1 MQIDNKL
8 YDQLLKQAA
17 DNPRLRQNY
26 DLRNSVEDQSQRM
39 LNAVL
44 PGTVV
49 PIHRH
54 QETSE
59 TVFILKGRV
68 DEVLYDDQGNETE
81 RCPLKADSEVK
92 GCVVPKGIWHTIEV
106 YEPSVIFEA
115 KDGAFKPLA
124 SEDIMAL
131 KAKLSEDANG

>member
-1 MQIDNKL
+1 MLLDDKL

-26 DLRNSVEDQSQRM
+26 DLRTSVDDSSQRM

-59 TVFILKGRV
+59 TVFILKGQV
-68 DEVLYDDQGNETE
+68 DEVLYDEQGNETE
-81 RCPLKADSEVK
+81 RFALKADSDVK
-92 GCVVPKGIWHTIEV
+92 GCVVPKGVWHTIEV

-124 SEDIMAL
+124 SEDMMAL
-131 KAKLSEDANG
+131 GAKLS

>member
-1 MQIDNKL
+1 MMVIDKVL
-8 YDQLLKQAA
+8 MDSLTDQAKV
-17 DNPRLRQNY
+17 NPRLRQNY
-26 DLRNSVEDQSQRM
+26 DLRTSVDDSSQRM

-59 TVFILKGRV
+59 TVFILKGQV
-68 DEVLYDDQGNETE
+68 DEVLYDEQGNETE
-81 RCPLKADSEVK
+81 RFALKADSDVK
-92 GCVVPKGIWHTIEV
+92 GCVVPKGVWHTIEV

-124 SEDIMAL
+124 SEDMMAL
-131 KAKLSEDANG
+131 GAKLS

>member
-1 MQIDNKL
+1 MVIDKVL
-8 YDQLLKQAA
+8 MDSLTDQAKV
-17 DNPRLRQNY
+17 NPRLRQNY
-26 DLRNSVEDQSQRM
+26 DLRNSVDDTSQRM

-68 DEVLYDDQGNETE
+68 DEVLYDEQGNETE
-81 RCPLKADSEVK
+81 RFALKADSDVK
-92 GCVVPKGIWHTIEV
+92 GCVVPKGVWHSIEV

-124 SEDIMAL
+124 SEDMMAL
-131 KAKLSEDANG
+131 GAKLS

>member
-1 MQIDNKL
+1 MVIDKVL
-8 YDQLLKQAA
+8 MDSLTDQAKV
-17 DNPRLRQNY
+17 NPRLRQNY
-26 DLRNSVEDQSQRM
+26 DLRTSVDDTSQRM

-68 DEVLYDDQGNETE
+68 DEVLYDEQGNETE
-81 RCPLKADSEVK
+81 RFALKADSDVK
-92 GCVVPKGIWHTIEV
+92 GCVVPKGVWHSIEV

-124 SEDIMAL
+124 SEDMMAL
-131 KAKLSEDANG
+131 GAKLS

>member
-1 MQIDNKL
+1 MMVIDKVL
-8 YDQLLKQAA
+8 MDSLTDQAKV
-17 DNPRLRQNY
+17 NPRLRQNY
-26 DLRNSVEDQSQRM
+26 DLRTSVDDSSQRM

-68 DEVLYDDQGNETE
+68 DEVLYDEQGNETE
-81 RCPLKADSEVK
+81 RFALKADSDVK
-92 GCVVPKGIWHTIEV
+92 GCVVPKGVWHTIEV

-124 SEDIMAL
+124 SEDMMAL
-131 KAKLSEDANG
+131 GAKLS